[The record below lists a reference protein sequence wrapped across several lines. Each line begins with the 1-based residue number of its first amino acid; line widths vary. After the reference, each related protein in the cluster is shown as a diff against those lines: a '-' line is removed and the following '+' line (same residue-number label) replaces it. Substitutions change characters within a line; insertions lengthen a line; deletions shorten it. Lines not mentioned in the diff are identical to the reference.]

1 MVFRDSTYSVLIVSP
16 SEQFNKSTM
25 ALLPPTT
32 YWPVRCA
39 ETAGEARRL
48 MIDVKYDL
56 ESCGTLGLLELLP
69 HFVAAN
75 HDTVAVIDEIDN
87 GIHDYLLKELIE
99 SIAPCIHGQ
108 LIFTTHNMLFLENY
122 DFKDKPHLCITP

>member
-1 MVFRDSTYSVLIVSP
+1 M
-16 SEQFNKSTM
+16 
-25 ALLPPTT
+25 
-32 YWPVRCA
+32 
-39 ETAGEARRL
+39 
-48 MIDVKYDL
+48 
-56 ESCGTLGLLELLP
+56 P

-108 LIFTTHNMLFLENY
+108 LIFTTHNMLFSENY
-122 DFKDKPHLCITP
+122 DFKDNIYVIDADTDGNKTVKALCEITRFGYKKAVMYCLIISKANSEACHE